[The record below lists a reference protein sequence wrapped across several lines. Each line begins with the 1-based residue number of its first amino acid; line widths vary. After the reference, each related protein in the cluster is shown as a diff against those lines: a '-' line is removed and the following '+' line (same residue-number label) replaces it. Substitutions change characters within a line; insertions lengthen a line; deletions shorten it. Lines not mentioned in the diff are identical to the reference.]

1 MQSEFVALNQTA
13 LYQII
18 SSNFS
23 GLDKTKTIE
32 QIKKYILPKLKI
44 FRGKSE
50 NKTIYF
56 LEESEYVETEWKD
69 MVSMHYVNT
78 SYELKNTV
86 IRCHVFSKKQFDAKH
101 YLGFFTLRPIDEIK
115 VMVSFV
121 YPNWNNICISNEFD
135 TYIMTYNKKVHI
147 RGKIFNIRTYP
158 VFCQDSVVTSCA
170 HANIISMSKYL
181 RVKSGVSKLRLND
194 INNSYVFE
202 RSKIYPTNGLGFR
215 QMLEIF
221 SKNNWH
227 ITYDTVLPCRKVKK
241 DDYYKTIQENID
253 VNIESALP
261 VLLNVTFTEEKT
273 GEKVHHILQ
282 IVGHTSEEIKRYVI
296 YDDSGIFANEIEGC
310 RNFCVLLSWDEIV
323 KALFSEGGFV
333 LYPQYEKVYMMYND
347 IKERIEP
354 ILLKNNEESKADEE
368 IVKNIYEK
376 LKLSPEDS
384 RYLLVDN
391 VVVKSFL
398 KDNVSDYESI
408 RAIIEK
414 NQSHYLWYCE
424 TKVDEVY
431 LVFLAD
437 STYNVQT
444 TKNIFINQKALVLP
458 KAMSLLSSYRKNPN
472 YDDYSGPL

>member
-1 MQSEFVALNQTA
+1 MQIEFVTLNQTE
-13 LYQII
+13 LYRII
-18 SSNFS
+18 SSNFPD
-23 GLDKTKTIE
+23 LNKVKAIE
-32 QIKKYILPKLKI
+32 QIKKYILPRLKI
-44 FRGKSE
+44 FRGKNE
-50 NKTIYF
+50 NKTVYF
-56 LEESEYVETEWKD
+56 LEESEYIETEWKD
-69 MVSMHYVNT
+69 MVSLHYVNT
-78 SYELKNTV
+78 SYKLKNTV
-86 IRCHVFSKKQFDAKH
+86 IRCHVFSKKQFDYKH

-121 YPNWNNICISNEFD
+121 YPNWNNICIDNDFD
-135 TYIMTYNKKVHI
+135 TYVMTYNKKVHI
-147 RGKIFNIRTYP
+147 RGKIFNIQTYP

-181 RVKSGVSKLRLND
+181 RVKNNIPKLRLTD

-227 ITYDTVLPCRKVKK
+227 VIYDMVLPSKK
-241 DDYYKTIQENID
+241 IEKHDVYFEAIRENID

-261 VLLNVTFTEEKT
+261 VLLTVTFTAEKT
-273 GEKVHHILQ
+273 YEKINHTLQ
-282 IVGHTSEEIKRYVI
+282 IIGHTSEEIKRYVI
-296 YDDSGIFANEIEGC
+296 YDDSGVFVNQIEGC
-310 RNFCVLLSWDEIV
+310 RNFFMLLSWDEIV
-323 KALFSEGGFV
+323 EKLFSEGGFV
-333 LYPQYEKVYMMYND
+333 LYPQYEKVYMMYNY

-354 ILLKNNEESKADEE
+354 ILLKNNEDNKENEE
-368 IVKNIYEK
+368 KIKTIYQK
-376 LKLSPEDS
+376 LKLSPADM

-391 VVVKSFL
+391 VIVKSFL
-398 KDNVSDYESI
+398 KENIPDYECI
-408 RAIIEK
+408 RDIIE
-414 NQSHYLWYCE
+414 NNFSHYLWYCE

-458 KAMSLLSSYRKNPN
+458 KVMSLLSSYKQEPN
-472 YDDYSGPL
+472 YGVVCIK

>member
-1 MQSEFVALNQTA
+1 MQADFVALNQTA

-23 GLDKTKTIE
+23 DLNRAKTIE
-32 QIKKYILPKLKI
+32 QIKKYIMPKLNV
-44 FRGKSE
+44 FRGKNE
-50 NKTIYF
+50 KKTIYF

-78 SYELKNTV
+78 SYQLKNTV
-86 IRCHVFSKKQFDAKH
+86 IRCHVFSKKQFDTKH

-121 YPNWNNICISNEFD
+121 YPNWNNICIDNEFN

-181 RVKSGVSKLRLND
+181 RVKTGISKLRLID

-202 RSKIYPTNGLGFR
+202 RSKVYPTNGLGFR

-221 SKNNWH
+221 SKNSWH
-227 ITYDTVLPCRKVKK
+227 VTYDTILSNKK
-241 DDYYKTIQENID
+241 DFHKIIQENVD

-261 VLLNVTFTEEKT
+261 VLLYVTFIEEKT

-282 IVGHTSEEIKRYVI
+282 IVGHTSEETKRYVV
-296 YDDSGIFANEIEGC
+296 YDDSGVFANEIEGR
-310 RNFCVLLSWDEIV
+310 RNFCLLLSWEEIV
-323 KALFSEGGFV
+323 EKLFSEGGFV

-354 ILLKNNEESKADEE
+354 ILLKNNDNNQVDEE
-368 IVKNIYEK
+368 RIKNIYQK
-376 LKLSPEDS
+376 LSLSPEDS

-391 VVVKSFL
+391 VIVKSFL
-398 KDNVSDYESI
+398 KDNIADYESI
-408 RAIIEK
+408 KHIIEK

-444 TKNIFINQKALVLP
+444 TKNIFINQRALVVS
-458 KAMSLLSSYRKNPN
+458 KAMSLLSSYKQVPN
-472 YDDYSGPL
+472 YEVVYSN

>member
-1 MQSEFVALNQTA
+1 MEFEALNQTT
-13 LYQII
+13 LYEVI
-18 SSNFS
+18 SSNFPD
-23 GLDKTKTIE
+23 LNRKKAIE
-32 QIKKYILPKLKI
+32 QIKKYILPRLRI
-44 FRGKSE
+44 FRGKNE
-50 NKTIYF
+50 KKTIYF
-56 LEESEYVETEWKD
+56 QEEKEYVETEWKD

-78 SYELKNTV
+78 SYRLKNTV
-86 IRCHVFSKKQFDAKH
+86 IRCHVFSKKQFDSKH

-115 VMVSFV
+115 VMVSFI
-121 YPNWNNICISNEFD
+121 YPNWNNICINNDFQ
-135 TYIMTYNKKVHI
+135 TYIMTYSKTVHI
-147 RGKIFNIRTYP
+147 KGKIFNIRTYP

-181 RVKSGVSKLRLND
+181 RVKSGISKLRLSD

-202 RSKIYPTNGLGFR
+202 RSKVYPTNGLGFR

-227 ITYDTVLPCRKVKK
+227 VTYDTILASKKVTKV
-241 DDYYKTIQENID
+241 DYYDVIRKNID

-261 VLLNVTFTEEKT
+261 VLLYVTFKEKKT
-273 GEKVHHILQ
+273 NEKMHHILQ
-282 IVGHTSEEIKRYVI
+282 IIGHTSEMEKRYVI
-296 YDDSGIFANEIEGC
+296 YDDSGVFINEKEGC
-310 RNFCVLLSWDEIV
+310 RNFCTLLSWNEIV
-323 KALFSEGGFV
+323 DMLFSEGGFV

-347 IKERIEP
+347 IKDRIEP
-354 ILLKNNEESKADEE
+354 ILMGHKEINKENEEK
-368 IVKNIYEK
+368 IKTIYQK
-376 LKLSPEDS
+376 LQLSPEDS

-398 KDNVSDYESI
+398 KENISDDERI
-408 RAIIEK
+408 KPIIER
-414 NQSHYLWYCE
+414 NLSHYVWYCE

-458 KAMSLLSSYRKNPN
+458 KPMSLLSSYKKNPN
-472 YDDYSGPL
+472 YEVTYSN

>member
-1 MQSEFVALNQTA
+1 MEADFVALNRTA

-23 GLDKTKTIE
+23 NLNKAKTIE
-32 QIKKYILPKLKI
+32 QIKKYILPKLMI
-44 FRGKSE
+44 FKGK
-50 NKTIYF
+50 NQKKTIYF

-78 SYELKNTV
+78 SYKLKNTV
-86 IRCHVFSKKQFDAKH
+86 IRCHVFSRKQFNSKC

-121 YPNWNNICISNEFD
+121 YPNWNNICVSNEFN

-170 HANIISMSKYL
+170 HASIISMSKYL
-181 RVKSGVSKLRLND
+181 RVKSGISKLRLID

-202 RSKIYPTNGLGFR
+202 RSKVYPTNGLGFR

-227 ITYDTVLPCRKVKK
+227 VTYDTILSHKKVKEGEH
-241 DDYYKTIQENID
+241 YKIIHENVD

-261 VLLNVTFTEEKT
+261 VLLYVTFTEKKT
-273 GEKVHHILQ
+273 GEKIHHILQ
-282 IVGHTSEEIKRYVI
+282 IIGHTSEETKRYII
-296 YDDSGIFANEIEGC
+296 YDDSGVFSNEIEGC
-310 RNFCVLLSWDEIV
+310 RNFCILLSWNEII
-323 KALFSEGGFV
+323 KNLFSEGGFV
-333 LYPQYEKVYMMYND
+333 VYPQYEKVYMMYSD

-354 ILLKNNEESKADEE
+354 ILLKNNEDNEASEE
-368 IVKNIYEK
+368 RIKNIYQK
-376 LKLSPEDS
+376 LSLSPEDS

-398 KDNVSDYESI
+398 KDNISDYESI
-408 RAIIEK
+408 RHIIEK

-458 KAMSLLSSYRKNPN
+458 KPMSLLSSYKQTPN
-472 YDDYSGPL
+472 YEVVYFN

>member
-1 MQSEFVALNQTA
+1 MMQIEFITLNQTE
-13 LYQII
+13 LYRII
-18 SSNFS
+18 SSNFPD
-23 GLDKTKTIE
+23 LNRVKAIE

-44 FRGKSE
+44 FRGKNE

-78 SYELKNTV
+78 SYKLKNTV
-86 IRCHVFSKKQFDAKH
+86 IRCHVFSKKQFDNKH
-101 YLGFFTLRPIDEIK
+101 YLGFFTLRPIDEIR

-121 YPNWNNICISNEFD
+121 YPNWNNICIDNNFD
-135 TYIMTYNKKVHI
+135 TYVMTYNKEVHI
-147 RGKIFNIRTYP
+147 RGKTFNIQTYP
-158 VFCQDSVVTSCA
+158 VFCQDSVVASCA

-181 RVKSGVSKLRLND
+181 RAKNNISKLRLTD

-227 ITYDTVLPCRKVKK
+227 VIYDEILPYRKKEKHDTFFEAVR
-241 DDYYKTIQENID
+241 ENID

-261 VLLNVTFTEEKT
+261 VLLYVTLIEKNT
-273 GEKVHHILQ
+273 KEKIHHILQ
-282 IVGHTSEEIKRYVI
+282 IIGHTSEESKRYVI
-296 YDDSGIFANEIEGC
+296 YDDSGVFVNEIKGC
-310 RNFCVLLSWDEIV
+310 RNLFMLLSWKEIV
-323 KALFSEGGFV
+323 EKLYSEGGYV

-354 ILLKNNEESKADEE
+354 ILLKSNEENKEK
-368 IVKNIYEK
+368 VRTIYEK
-376 LKLSPEDS
+376 LELSSADT

-391 VVVKSFL
+391 VIVKSFL
-398 KDNVSDYESI
+398 KENFPDCECIRSI
-408 RAIIEK
+408 LE
-414 NQSHYLWYCE
+414 NNYSHYLWYCE

-444 TKNIFINQKALVLP
+444 TKNVFINQEALVLP
-458 KAMSLLSSYRKNPN
+458 KVMSLLLSYKQEPN
-472 YDDYSGPL
+472 Y

>member
-1 MQSEFVALNQTA
+1 
-13 LYQII
+13 
-18 SSNFS
+18 
-23 GLDKTKTIE
+23 
-32 QIKKYILPKLKI
+32 
-44 FRGKSE
+44 
-50 NKTIYF
+50 
-56 LEESEYVETEWKD
+56 
-69 MVSMHYVNT
+69 
-78 SYELKNTV
+78 
-86 IRCHVFSKKQFDAKH
+86 
-101 YLGFFTLRPIDEIK
+101 
-115 VMVSFV
+115 
-121 YPNWNNICISNEFD
+121 
-135 TYIMTYNKKVHI
+135 
-147 RGKIFNIRTYP
+147 
-158 VFCQDSVVTSCA
+158 
-170 HANIISMSKYL
+170 
-181 RVKSGVSKLRLND
+181 
-194 INNSYVFE
+194 
-202 RSKIYPTNGLGFR
+202 
-215 QMLEIF
+215 MLEIF

-354 ILLKNNEESKADEE
+354 ILLKNNEDSKADEE

-408 RAIIEK
+408 RTIIEK